1 MTLYDHIL
9 TIWEG
14 KTPDYFDIRSERY
27 YQVFCDI
34 YCNDDESEE

>member
-14 KTPDYFDIRSERY
+14 KTPDYFDIRSDLY
-27 YQVFCDI
+27 YQMFSDI
-34 YCNDDESEE
+34 YRDDEDEE